1 MKTHNVKPADIKKK
15 WLVVDATDKCLGRIA
30 SQIAHVLRGK
40 HKATFTPHLDCGDN
54 IIVVNAEKIRLSKD
68 KFQSKEYH
76 HHTGY
81 IGGIKTASAKEILE
95 TYPDRLITTAVK
107 GMLPRNKLGRRIL
120 KNLWVY
126 AGGQHPHEAQKPEAM
141 QERTIGR
148 NK

>member
-1 MKTHNVKPADIKKK
+1 MKTHNVKPVDIKKK

-40 HKATFTPHLDCGDN
+40 HKASFTPHLDCGDN
-54 IIVVNAEKIRLSKD
+54 VIVVNADKIRLTKD
-68 KFQSKEYH
+68 KLESKEYH

-81 IGGIKTASAKEILE
+81 IGGIKTLSAKEILNKH
-95 TYPDRLITTAVK
+95 PDRLVTGAVK

-126 AGGQHPHEAQKPEAM
+126 GNDKHPHEAQKPVPM
-141 QERTIGR
+141 QERTLG
-148 NK
+148 KDK